1 MSSSHLL
8 PLSPYYEPDT
18 THTIFAPAFA
28 NHSQNNFIGLRL
40 TLQEN
45 KNHQIYLEIEQ
56 RQKPKF
62 TSPRITSSSFK
73 LYRPDFRHFIEILQ
87 RIEQLTES
95 ELLSLKMDFDKS
107 ESYDSCSKTMSDKN
121 TNTNFCYRLEGG
133 NVKKKYQKMRGKVL
147 FIRTYVR
154 QVDVIGCDLASCF
167 RANRKSKIVS
177 KKLF

>member
-8 PLSPYYEPDT
+8 PLSPFYETDT

-28 NHSQNNFIGLRL
+28 NHSQNNFVGLRL

-62 TSPRITSSSFK
+62 TSPRITSNNFR

-107 ESYDSCSKTMSDKN
+107 ESYDCSEQRDGRCTHLTKSWYILK
-121 TNTNFCYRLEGG
+121 FSKSRFW
-133 NVKKKYQKMRGKVL
+133 L
-147 FIRTYVR
+147 F
-154 QVDVIGCDLASCF
+154 
-167 RANRKSKIVS
+167 
-177 KKLF
+177 